1 MTQQNMAKMVIID
14 EKSNKSLTLALSY
27 ASVMTSHSLATFK
40 LAILNA
46 FFSMLTSTFALNKTS
61 HSSILAA
68 NLLAITTRHF
78 YCDWN
83 ISDLV
88 IGISIDVP
96 IDVVRGI
103 DDGLVVSSDV
113 RLGEGLKD
121 KL

>member
-1 MTQQNMAKMVIID
+1 MTQQNMARMVIID
-14 EKSNKSLTLALSY
+14 EEPNKSLTLALSY

-46 FFSMLTSTFALNKTS
+46 FFSLLTSTFALNKAS
-61 HSSILAA
+61 CSSILAT
-68 NLLAITTRHF
+68 NLLAITTRPF

-83 ISDLV
+83 ISNLV
-88 IGISIDVP
+88 IGISIDSP
-96 IDVVRGI
+96 IDVVGGI

-113 RLGEGLKD
+113 RLGEGLRE